1 MDISTE
7 QVGSVTVAT
16 PQGEYLIAS
25 NVEDF
30 RRDVSPIVES
40 RAKVIFDMSHLQFID
55 SSGIG
60 AILSCLRRLSA
71 AGGDLKLFGLTKPVK
86 AVFQITRMH
95 RIFDSF
101 DSREEALAAAEQAA
115 PNEPKTG
122 S

>member
-1 MDISTE
+1 MEITTE
-7 QVGSVTVAT
+7 QVGGVTVAT

-30 RRDVSPIVES
+30 RRDVSSIVES
-40 RAKVIFDMSHLQFID
+40 RAKVVFDMSHLQFID

-71 AGGDLKLFGLTKPVK
+71 AGGDLKLYGLTKPVK

-101 DSREEALAAAEQAA
+101 DTREEALAAAEQNA
-115 PNEPKTG
+115 PDEPKTG